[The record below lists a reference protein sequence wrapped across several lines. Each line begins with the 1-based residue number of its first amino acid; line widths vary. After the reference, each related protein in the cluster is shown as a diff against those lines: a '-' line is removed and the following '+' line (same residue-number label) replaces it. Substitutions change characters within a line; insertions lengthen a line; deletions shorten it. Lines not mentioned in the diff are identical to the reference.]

1 MTVANFW
8 LAVGWLLSR
17 PWLCLLA
24 LLAWLALVA
33 LVAAVRHFLRWLF
46 N

>member
-1 MTVANFW
+1 MLDFW
-8 LAVGWLLSR
+8 LFCEYMLSR

-24 LLAWLALVA
+24 LVAWFALVA
-33 LVAAVRHFLRWLF
+33 LVAAARHFLRWLF